1 MGPGRLTYRP
11 VTYETVD
18 DLYALVQHDHVR
30 RYLLDGASFPREWTV
45 DRVRDSLDLFER
57 RGVGLW
63 LAHDRT
69 TGDLVGFCGF
79 LEILSMHPDPQLVY
93 AVFERFTGRGY
104 GREMARA
111 SIAEARRHPGFRT
124 IVASVDEVNVA
135 SVRVLEKLAFRRVA
149 THPGRFGDTFGMQL
163 EGTEPKEQTAGNCR

>member
-11 VTYETVD
+11 VTCETVD
-18 DLYALVQHDHVR
+18 DLHALVQHDHAR
-30 RYLLDGASFPREWTV
+30 RYLLDGALFPREWTV

-93 AVFERFTGRGY
+93 TMSSDSPADGT
-104 GREMARA
+104 
-111 SIAEARRHPGFRT
+111 ARRWAARRSRRRAGT
-124 IVASVDEVNVA
+124 LASPPSSPA
-135 SVRVLEKLAFRRVA
+135 STR
-149 THPGRFGDTFGMQL
+149 
-163 EGTEPKEQTAGNCR
+163 